1 MSREAFD
8 SFPTVDIDTGVFKY
22 VYIRLYRDAGGDET
36 EEKDLVRGYNF
47 AEYHADVYDRY
58 PGEDCQIPEKEAVSF
73 IVQDGERGDQGWAG
87 LRMSGR
93 GPD

>member
-58 PGEDCQIPEKEAVSF
+58 PREDCKIPEKEAVSF
-73 IVQDGERGDQGWAG
+73 ITQD
-87 LRMSGR
+87 
-93 GPD
+93 